1 MKKVVTKKRK
11 TKTIEKKR
19 PAVEKMR
26 DILDELAGTIPDDV
40 AAAQLQFAWN
50 ETDTAHGFVGRR
62 LLKGP
67 NDPNYFSKHDNPL
80 KAPSLNPNEKY
91 WIAPPTGKYRQE
103 KPENAKKC
111 ASGRKRWTK
120 PRVVPGPKAWRII
133 ACQPDIPE
141 KMRGQFSTRPIVLE
155 GPTFEIYEVPKPTP
169 EAVELIRQGRVRGVF
184 IDSAGVIGT
193 YCEVGTDEELT
204 APDVYPGH
212 TQKHSM
218 HHFEQG
224 D

>member
-1 MKKVVTKKRK
+1 MKKVASKKRK
-11 TKTIEKKR
+11 EKSVEKKR

-40 AAAQLQFAWN
+40 AAAQLQFAWDTA
-50 ETDTAHGFVGRR
+50 ETAHGFVSRR

-80 KAPSLNPNEKY
+80 KAPSLNPGEKY
-91 WIAPPTGKYRQE
+91 WVAPPTGKYRRE
-103 KPENAKKC
+103 KPANAKK
-111 ASGRKRWTK
+111 SGIRKHWTRR
-120 PRVVPGPKAWRII
+120 RVVPGPKAWRII
-133 ACQPDIPE
+133 ACQPDIPA
-141 KMRGQFSTRPIVLE
+141 KLKGQFSTRPIILE
-155 GPTFEIYEVPKPTP
+155 GPTFELYEVPKPTP
-169 EAVELIRQGRVRGVF
+169 AAVELIRQGRVRGVF
-184 IDSAGVIGT
+184 VDNHGVIGT
-193 YCEVGTDEELT
+193 YCEVGADEDQT

-212 TQKHSM
+212 SHKDAI